1 MSTTTTSSGDLRQ
14 VHGRALAALAAV
26 LPRSVV
32 LEPLESDGRSL
43 VVRVGRRR
51 LGLLWVGRG
60 GVRDIHQA
68 LDFKKRPDVIVASEL
83 SLAARAAASEGRL
96 GWVDESGAAEIVID
110 DIVVSRDGRVTRVR
124 DPAPG
129 WTPSVIGVAE
139 AILAGTAAT
148 VTATAGATGHSL
160 SSTAH
165 ALTALTG
172 MGLLEAKAARG
183 PNSGRQVVDP
193 DRLLDEYAH
202 AVSER
207 RERIEL
213 RCGVLWRDPLA
224 TMEKIGRSW
233 DHAKRAWAVTG
244 ALAGAV
250 LAPLL
255 TDITAGEVYVDAAH
269 QPQLLEFAR
278 IADIEPMDGGRLVL
292 RPFPTAASRRL
303 TTQTDGLRVVPW
315 PRAYADLRI
324 IGVRGEEAAEH
335 LRELRDGR

>member
-1 MSTTTTSSGDLRQ
+1 MSPTTTSSADVRP
-14 VHGRALAALAAV
+14 VHSRALAALAAV
-26 LPRSVV
+26 LPRSVA

-43 VVRVGRRR
+43 IVRVGRRR
-51 LGLLWVGRG
+51 VGLLWVGRG
-60 GVRDIHQA
+60 GVRDIQQV
-68 LDFKKRPDVIVASEL
+68 LDLKERPDVIVASEL
-83 SLAARAAASEGRL
+83 SLAARAAASEGGL

-124 DPAPG
+124 EPAAG
-129 WTPSVIGVAE
+129 WTPSVISVAE
-139 AILAGTAAT
+139 AILTGTAAT
-148 VTATAGATGHSL
+148 VTATAQATGHSL
-160 SSTAH
+160 SSTAQ
-165 ALTALTG
+165 ALTALTE

-183 PNSGRQVVDP
+183 PNSGRRVVDA
-193 DRLLDEYAH
+193 DRLLEQYAQ
-202 AVSER
+202 AAADR
-207 RERIEL
+207 RSGVEL

-233 DHAKRAWAVTG
+233 NQAERAWAVTG

-255 TDITAGEVYVDAAH
+255 TDITAGDVYVEAERL
-269 QPQLLEFAR
+269 PELLEFAR

-303 TTQTDGLRVVPW
+303 TTHTDGLRVVPW
-315 PRAYADLRI
+315 PRAYADLRT

>member
-1 MSTTTTSSGDLRQ
+1 MSTTTTPSADIRA
-14 VHGRALAALAAV
+14 VHSRALAALAAV
-26 LPRSVV
+26 LPRSVA
-32 LEPLESDGRSL
+32 LEPLDADGRSL
-43 VVRVGRRR
+43 VVRLGRRR
-51 LGLLWVGRG
+51 LALLWLGRG
-60 GVRDIHQA
+60 GVRDIQQV
-68 LDFKKRPDVIVASEL
+68 LDFKKRPDVIVASAL
-83 SLAARAAASEGRL
+83 SLAARAAASEAGL
-96 GWVDESGAAEIVID
+96 GWVDESGAAEIIID

-124 DPAPG
+124 GRASG

-148 VTATAGATGHSL
+148 VTATAGATGHSK

-165 ALTALTG
+165 ALAVLTD

-193 DRLLDEYAH
+193 DRLLEEYAQ
-202 AVSER
+202 AAADRPARV
-207 RERIEL
+207 EL

-224 TMEKIGRSW
+224 SVEKIGRSW
-233 DHAKRAWAVTG
+233 DQAKRAWAVTG

-255 TDITAGEVYVDAAH
+255 TDTTAGEVYVEAAR
-269 QPQLLEFAR
+269 QPELLELAR
-278 IADIEPMDGGRLVL
+278 IADIEPMEGGRLVL

-303 TTQTDGLRVVPW
+303 ATRTDGLRLVPW
-315 PRAYADLRI
+315 PRAYADLRT

-335 LRELRDGR
+335 LREVGHGR